1 MDQINHVEF
10 LPPVMQTKNSRELP
24 NQLPADDPRV
34 ALSQPALA
42 VDLES
47 PEALNAIRFFKD
59 HGTVIEPTLGV
70 YEFVFKPYGTPA
82 VFEPGAAKAPPE
94 MVEWLD
100 SMGVSA
106 AGARRLAPVFTKYLA
121 IVGALHHAGVPILA
135 GTDPTIPGH
144 SLHRELELLVKS
156 GFTPMEA
163 IQAATLIPARV
174 MKLDHEVGTVER
186 GKRADLILTDGSPV
200 DDIRNI
206 RKVRTVISKGK
217 VYNSGE
223 LWRSVGFQP

>member
-1 MDQINHVEF
+1 M
-10 LPPVMQTKNSRELP
+10 
-24 NQLPADDPRV
+24 
-34 ALSQPALA
+34 
-42 VDLES
+42 
-47 PEALNAIRFFKD
+47 
-59 HGTVIEPTLGV
+59 
-70 YEFVFKPYGTPA
+70 
-82 VFEPGAAKAPPE
+82 
-94 MVEWLD
+94 
-100 SMGVSA
+100 
-106 AGARRLAPVFTKYLA
+106 APVFTKYLA

-206 RKVRTVISKGK
+206 RKVRTVVANGK
-217 VYNSGE
+217 VYNCGE